1 MEPWQ
6 EGQVKTGMELGLLSS
21 FQLQIPH
28 PGQPEL
34 WELRANADLA
44 YSPLGG
50 EASRA
55 HYSYLI
61 TVMKEY

>member
-6 EGQVKTGMELGLLSS
+6 EGQVKIGMELGLLSR
-21 FQLQIPH
+21 FQLQIPY
-28 PGQPEL
+28 PRKPEL
-34 WELRANADLA
+34 WELQANAYLA

-55 HYSYLI
+55 HFSYLI
-61 TVMKEY
+61 MAMK